1 MPNEI
6 VSMTRTMVHRGPDDE
21 GYHFDRN
28 LGLGFR
34 RLSIIDLSGGHQPMA
49 DAQESVW
56 VIFNGEIYNF
66 KEVRRELESAGY
78 EFRTNS
84 DTEVIIHGYKRWG
97 KDVLKRLN
105 GMFGLAI
112 WDAVNRRL
120 IIARDRMG
128 IKVVYYKVDRNRLL
142 FGSEIRP
149 ILAALDEKP
158 AIDAEAI
165 RLFLRYR
172 YTPSPNTIFEGINK
186 LAPGTC
192 LIAEEGRT
200 PIVERWWDFAPTP
213 FEPMPNDRDAEERLL
228 DLYAAAVKRHLISDV
243 PVGLLL
249 SAGVDSALLLGLMS
263 REGRDWNTYTVG
275 YGQSFADDELKDA
288 AETAR
293 IFQARHNSVQISR
306 ATFEASLAEIA
317 AILEEPVATSSV
329 IPMYFVCQ
337 RARQD
342 VTVALMGQ
350 GPDEL
355 FGGYKR
361 HLGVNYGS
369 YWRELPGPVRSV
381 MGNALGRMS
390 RSESIQ
396 RALYSLNVSNRLS
409 RYQQVFS
416 ILSPESVNELFHSD
430 MFAGDGIPQAWSDLE
445 PLMRGTDELGG
456 LQFLEV
462 RSSLPDELLVYAD
475 KLSMAHSLELRV
487 PYLDQEVVEY
497 AERLSASFKVRNGR
511 QKWLHRRVAERFL
524 PAEIIRR
531 KKMGFASNVVDDW
544 FSNSLSGTMDGALAD
559 RDALIYQYLRR
570 SKVEQLLVEHKAKQT
585 DHHKILFSLVVLE
598 NLLRKY
604 EFATQPEPVA
614 EFANQS
620 GRA

>member
-97 KDVLKRLN
+97 KDVLKHLN

-192 LIAEEGRT
+192 LIAEEGRA
-200 PIVERWWDFAPTP
+200 PVVERWWDFAPRP
-213 FEPMPNDRDAEERLL
+213 FEPMPNDREAEERLL

-263 REGRDWNTYTVG
+263 REGGNWNTYTVG

-306 ATFEASLAEIA
+306 TTFEASLAEIA
-317 AILEEPVATSSV
+317 GILEEPVATSSV

-342 VTVALMGQ
+342 VTVALVGQ

-430 MFAGDGIPQAWSDLE
+430 LFAGDGIPQAWSDLE

-497 AERLSASFKVRNGR
+497 AERLSSSFKVRNGKR
-511 QKWLHRRVAERFL
+511 KWLHRRVAERFL

-559 RDALIYQYLRR
+559 PDALIYQYLRR
-570 SKVEQLLVEHKAKQT
+570 SKVEQLLAEHKAKQT
-585 DHHKILFSLVVLE
+585 DNHKILFSLVVLE

-604 EFATQPEPVA
+604 ESATQPEPVA
-614 EFANQS
+614 EFANPT